1 MLTLIRSRWCTW
13 IVIVVVLILLGR
25 NFSFG
30 VLYRY
35 VLCESDIFEYFFVY
49 IILWQYLFVFFQV
62 RLDIWYFMRRIFSV
76 CIIESYVFY
85 FQFMRRFFGCI
96 FYWSEEDF
104 VVLKLVKEIQVMK
117 EGMIVQGKEQE
128 WFIKKELV
136 FYCRRIIRSFVEIRQ
151 QINELFEVFFGE
163 QGRDMLGT
171 LFLDVDKVRDV
182 WESQQRYVDCIQD
195 FFNVFLYIQTGIFKK
210 GIKIL
215 FTYRCVRGFI
225 FLEFF
230 YLYLNRFIFG
240 EFIVCGLDLNN
251 LFCFC

>member
-1 MLTLIRSRWCTW
+1 MCCVK
-13 IVIVVVLILLGR
+13 VIFLNIFLFILFYG
-25 NFSFG
+25 S
-30 VLYRY
+30 
-35 VLCESDIFEYFFVY
+35 I
-49 IILWQYLFVFFQV
+49 YLFFF
-62 RLDIWYFMRRIFSV
+62 RLDWIFGILCVGFLVFVLSRVMFFIFSLCV
-76 CIIESYVFY
+76 V
-85 FQFMRRFFGCI
+85 FGCI

-136 FYCRRIIRSFVEIRQ
+136 FYCKRIIRSFVEIRQ

-215 FTYRCVRGFI
+215 FIYRCVRGFI

-230 YLYLNRFIFG
+230 YLYLNRFIFS
-240 EFIVCGLDLNN
+240 EIIVCG
-251 LFCFC
+251 